1 MQRTQSPSTTT
12 LPTATPTPTPTLLQR
27 PVQLLL
33 SLLVLVLLLASAQA
47 QAQNIGECVKR
58 KREDA
63 KKSTKTTQ
71 QQRQQQKQG
80 ETARQTNFLWCLFRC
95 CSDFCCHSAAL
106 LLLCPFTLFFITH
119 FSVVFVVLV
128 VGEINFCIRALPL
141 SLPFD
146 FRFSFMRFFPRS

>member
-119 FSVVFVVLV
+119 FSVVFVVV

>member
-12 LPTATPTPTPTLLQR
+12 LPTATPMPTPTLLQR

-119 FSVVFVVLV
+119 FSVVFVFVV
-128 VGEINFCIRALPL
+128 VGEINVCIRAA
-141 SLPFD
+141 FVAA
-146 FRFSFMRFFPRS
+146 F